1 MVYTEV
7 YNIEDGLGTI
17 QVSTALLLVACI
29 NHVKMGGDINKS
41 DLMWSDVCIVLI
53 YMF

>member
-29 NHVKMGGDINKS
+29 NHVQIELFIKNIEIWMLFNPNK
-41 DLMWSDVCIVLI
+41 IK
-53 YMF
+53 